1 MDSRF
6 DWFQMRSRADKP
18 LEAKPASTHC
28 DEGLKTGAESFRRRV
43 GSGVASDF

>member
-28 DEGLKTGAESFRRRV
+28 DEGVEDWCGGFPQKAGLRS
-43 GSGVASDF
+43 SH